1 MTEKM
6 WKLRDGASLDPEEV
20 AKIACALKSLSVYTS
35 MACDS
40 DDNPEELKQ
49 LVDEGLQAID
59 RLFEA

>member
-1 MTEKM
+1 MTDKL
-6 WKLRDGASLDPEEV
+6 WKLKAGATLDIDEV
-20 AKIACALKSLSVYTS
+20 ARIACALKSLSVYTS

-59 RLFEA
+59 NLFET

>member
-1 MTEKM
+1 MTGQM
-6 WKLRDGASLDPEEV
+6 WKLKQGASLDVEEV

-49 LVDEGLQAID
+49 LVDEGLQAVDNI
-59 RLFEA
+59 FET